1 MPTRITVKGQV
12 TIPKRVR
19 EVLRLSP
26 GDCVEFDVNTSGEI
40 VVHKAQLLPAPSARR
55 RDGVVHPRVEAQ
67 MRRRAA
73 ELLALLR
80 GLD

>member
-1 MPTRITVKGQV
+1 M

-40 VVHKAQLLPAPSARR
+40 VVHKARVLPVPPARR
-55 RDGVVHPRVEAQ
+55 RDRVVHPRLEGQ

-73 ELLALLR
+73 ELVDLLR